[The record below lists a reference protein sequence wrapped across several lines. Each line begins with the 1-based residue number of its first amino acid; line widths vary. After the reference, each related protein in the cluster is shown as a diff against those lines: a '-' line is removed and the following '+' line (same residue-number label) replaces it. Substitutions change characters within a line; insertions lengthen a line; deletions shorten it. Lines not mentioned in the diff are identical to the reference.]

1 MIRINKL
8 TNKQANIKI
17 KNSYIR
23 TMNLLRK
30 LLFPFAILYGWI
42 TSARNFLFDVGFL
55 KSRSFSIPVIAVGN
69 LSVGGTGKTPQI
81 EYLIR
86 LLSDKYKI
94 ATLSRGYKRKSEG
107 FVLAD
112 AKVTSEILGDEPYQF
127 FQKFPQIQ
135 VAVDAN
141 RVNGIEQLLSESN
154 KPEVILLD
162 DAFQHRK
169 VKAGFYIMLTA
180 YDDLFCDDFM
190 LPTGNL
196 REVRSGVNR
205 ANMIVVTKCPGN
217 IVSEKMNEIRKKIED
232 YLKVDIPIFFSY
244 IDYDDCVYSE
254 NEKIS
259 VTDFQVV
266 DKLVV
271 SGIAKPEP
279 FFAYLQAVK
288 KSTMVFPDHH
298 NFSENDIKTILD
310 TANERKIVTTEKDF
324 VRLKGKLP
332 VDQLYYLPIK
342 SSFVTSSD
350 EFNKKILEYVGASTR
365 NS

>member
-1 MIRINKL
+1 MFRINKL
-8 TNKQANIKI
+8 TNKQTNIKI
-17 KNSYIR
+17 KNGYIR
-23 TMNLLRK
+23 SMNLLRK

-42 TSARNFLFDVGFL
+42 TSIRNILFDIGFL
-55 KSRSFSIPVIAVGN
+55 KSETFEIPVIAVGN

-86 LLSDKYKI
+86 LLSGKYKI

-112 AKVTSEILGDEPYQF
+112 SNITSEILGDEPYQF
-127 FQKFPQIQ
+127 YQKFPQIK

-141 RVNGIEQLLSESN
+141 RVKGIEQLLSLNE
-154 KPEVILLD
+154 KPDVVLLD

-180 YDDLFCDDFM
+180 YDDLFYNDFM
-190 LPTGNL
+190 LPAGNL

-205 ANMIVVTKCPGN
+205 ADVIVVTKCPPN
-217 IVSEKMNEIRKKIED
+217 ISLDEQEKIKSKIGS
-232 YLKVDIPIFFSY
+232 YLKNDIPVFFSF
-244 IDYDDCVYSE
+244 IDYDDSVYSE
-254 NEKIS
+254 NGKVSLSEFHI
-259 VTDFQVV
+259 V

-288 KSTMVFPDHH
+288 KSTMIFPDHH
-298 NFSENDIKTILD
+298 NFSENDIKVILE
-310 TANERKIVTTEKDF
+310 TANGRKIVTTEKDF

-342 SSFVTSSD
+342 SSFVTSSN
-350 EFNKKILEYVGASTR
+350 EFDKKILEYVGASTR